1 MASAVTGVGA
11 VSHDAILHGL
21 AGRRLFLTGHTG
33 FKGSW
38 LTALA
43 TALGAEV
50 HGFGL
55 SPNAAQQP
63 LFDGVSDRLASD
75 VRGDVRDANA
85 LASALA
91 GARPDI
97 VIHLA
102 GQSLVH
108 EGFRD
113 PTATIAT
120 NVMGTVHLVDAARRA
135 GVGAVVV
142 ATSDKCYADKQQAGP
157 FVEVDRIGGDDP
169 YSASKAAAELA
180 ATAFRGLPWANW
192 KGQVVGVAPLATARA
207 GNVIGG
213 GDFAPGRIVP
223 DFVRALASGETLTL
237 RRPAATRPWQHVLEP
252 VSGYLAIA
260 CQLLVAPES
269 AASAFNIGPD
279 LADTVSVANLLQ
291 RLEAGFGKAPETTV
305 SDAARDCAVDRLALD
320 NRHIA
325 GRIGWRPRVGLER
338 ATRWTADWYMAFASG
353 AAPAAAI
360 IDRQTAEWRALV

>member
-1 MASAVTGVGA
+1 MTRPGA
-11 VSHDAILHGL
+11 LPCDTMLGGL
-21 AGRRLFLTGHTG
+21 VGRRLFLTGHTG
-33 FKGSW
+33 FKGCW

-50 HGFGL
+50 HGFSL
-55 SPNAAQQP
+55 SPSLAQQP
-63 LFDGVSDRLASD
+63 LFAGVAERLTSD
-75 VRGDVRDANA
+75 VRGDVRDAGA

-91 GARPDI
+91 RARPDV

-108 EGFRD
+108 QGFHD
-113 PTATIAT
+113 PVGTIAT
-120 NVMGTVHLVDAARRA
+120 NVMGTVNLVDAARRT

-142 ATSDKCYADKQQAGP
+142 ATSDKCYADKQQACP

-169 YSASKAAAELA
+169 YSASKAAAEM
-180 ATAFRGLPWANW
+180 ATAAFRGLTWSSW
-192 KGQVVGVAPLATARA
+192 RGQAPGVAPLATARA

-213 GDFAPGRIVP
+213 GDFAAGRIVP
-223 DFVRALASGETLTL
+223 DFVRALNTGETLIL

-260 CQLLVAPES
+260 CQLLAAPET

-279 LADTVSVANLLQ
+279 LEDTVSVEILLRQ
-291 RLEAGFGKAPETTV
+291 LEAGFGDAPDTTV
-305 SDAARDCAVDRLALD
+305 SVEARDCAVDRLALD

-338 ATRWTADWYMAFASG
+338 ATRWTAEWYLAHARSAKLAS
-353 AAPAAAI
+353 AI
-360 IDRQTAEWRALV
+360 IDRQTAEWRTLG